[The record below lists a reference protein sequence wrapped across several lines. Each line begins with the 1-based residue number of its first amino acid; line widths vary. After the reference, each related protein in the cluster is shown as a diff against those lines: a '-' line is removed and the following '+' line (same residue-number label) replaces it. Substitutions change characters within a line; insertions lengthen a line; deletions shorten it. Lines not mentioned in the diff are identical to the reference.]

1 MSEAQLQKLENEKV
15 ALQAELNSIKQAEAP
30 KQVAGKV
37 RNALRWSAFLPF
49 RLTGCPRFDLSGN
62 IA

>member
-30 KQVAGKV
+30 KQVASKV
-37 RNALRWSAFLPF
+37 RIAL
-49 RLTGCPRFDLSGN
+49 C
-62 IA
+62 